1 MAASAACAIATLRNG
16 PLGRKVPI
24 ASGRCSQR
32 FRKRAF
38 PVSASMRIKNLTY
51 PVMTVPKSFF
61 LLIAYMVFRLSLG
74 VGRTEPVVVVQDRS
88 ILVEESWAG
97 LQVVA

>member
-1 MAASAACAIATLRNG
+1 
-16 PLGRKVPI
+16 
-24 ASGRCSQR
+24 
-32 FRKRAF
+32 
-38 PVSASMRIKNLTY
+38 MRIKNLTY

-74 VGRTEPVVVVQDRS
+74 VGRTEPFVVVQDRS